1 MPGVSAII
9 ICKNEEQ
16 FIAGAIES
24 LLWADEVLLV
34 DSYSTDHTLELA
46 RQYPVK
52 ILQRPFDSYSA
63 QRNWA
68 IQQATQPWV
77 LMLDADERIP
87 TELQEELKTLLQ
99 ANPTHAAY
107 QIRRKNYFMGQEV
120 RYSGWQNDT
129 VTRLFGK
136 ARCHYSDK
144 QVHEELQ
151 VPGPIGKL
159 HHPMLHYTYRNLPH
173 FLSKWDQYSW
183 LSAQDKAKKTGKV
196 TLFHLALKP
205 MVRFL
210 KQYFLKL
217 GILDGRVGFVI
228 AYLAASSV
236 FMRYLKIWRLQE
248 DTQQPAQL

>member
-1 MPGVSAII
+1 MRGISAVI
-9 ICKNEEQ
+9 ICKDEEQ

-34 DSYSTDHTLELA
+34 DSYSTDDTLRIA
-46 RQYPVK
+46 GQYPVRV
-52 ILQRPFDSYSA
+52 LQRPFDNYSR

-68 IQQATQPWV
+68 IEQTTQPWV

-87 TELQEELKTLLQ
+87 ADLQQEFQQLLEGTP
-99 ANPTHAAY
+99 AHAAY
-107 QIRRKNYFMGQEV
+107 KIHRKNFFMGRQV
-120 RYSGWQNDT
+120 RYSGWQNDA
-129 VTRLFGK
+129 VTRLFDK
-136 ARCHYSDK
+136 TQCRYTDK
-144 QVHEELQ
+144 QVHEELV
-151 VPGPIGKL
+151 VPGSIGKL
-159 HHPMLHYTYRNLPH
+159 RHRMLHYTYRNLPH
-173 FLSKWDQYSW
+173 FLAKWDQYSS

-196 TLFHLALKP
+196 TLFHLAIKP

-217 GILDGRVGFVI
+217 GILDGRIGFII

-248 DTQQPAQL
+248 EPQKTK

>member
-9 ICKNEEQ
+9 ICKDEEQ

-34 DSYSTDHTLELA
+34 DSYSTDDTLQIA
-46 RQYPVK
+46 RRYPVRV
-52 ILQRPFDSYSA
+52 LQRPFDDYSR

-68 IQQATQPWV
+68 IEQAAQPWV

-87 TELQEELKTLLQ
+87 ADLQQELTQLLK
-99 ANPTHAAY
+99 ASPGHPAY
-107 QIRRKNYFMGQEV
+107 KIRRKNFFMGREV
-120 RYSGWQNDT
+120 RYSGWQNDA
-129 VTRLFGK
+129 VIRLFDK
-136 ARCHYSDK
+136 SQCRYSDK
-144 QVHEELQ
+144 QVHEELV
-151 VPGPIGKL
+151 VPGGNIGKL
-159 HHPMLHYTYRNLPH
+159 RHQMLHYTYRSLPH
-173 FLSKWDQYSW
+173 FLDKWNQYSW

-196 TLFHLALKP
+196 TIFHLAVKP

-217 GILDGRVGFVI
+217 GILDGRVGFII
-228 AYLAASSV
+228 AYLSASSV

-248 DTQQPAQL
+248 ENQSEA

>member
-34 DSYSTDHTLELA
+34 DSYSTDDTLQIA

-52 ILQRPFDSYSA
+52 VLQRPFDNYSR

-68 IQQATQPWV
+68 IDQATQPWV

-87 TELQEELKTLLQ
+87 ADLQQEIAQLLK
-99 ANPTHAAY
+99 APPTQPAY
-107 QIRRKNYFMGQEV
+107 EISRKNYFMGERV
-120 RYSGWQNDT
+120 RFSGWQNDR
-129 VTRLFGK
+129 VVRLFDK
-136 ARCHYSDK
+136 AQCRYSDK

-151 VPGPIGKL
+151 VPGRVGKL
-159 HHPMLHYTYRNLPH
+159 SHQMVHHTYRSLPH
-173 FLSKWDQYSW
+173 YLDKWNQYSW
-183 LSAQDKAKKTGKV
+183 LSAKDKIKKTKKV

-205 MVRFL
+205 WVRFVR
-210 KQYFLKL
+210 QYFLKL
-217 GILDGRVGFVI
+217 GVLDGRVGFII
-228 AYLAASSV
+228 AYLSASSV
-236 FMRYLKIWRLQE
+236 FMRYLKIWRMQE
-248 DTQQPAQL
+248 EQNIPAE